1 MNKKITKNN
10 KLSFFEDFKKW
21 KIFIFLAVFAIYGN
35 SILNNYSLDD
45 EFVIKNNLQVQK
57 GIKAIPEIFT
67 TKYFTDK
74 VSSFGYRPF
83 TKAVFAVEYQIFGL
97 NPRVSHFINVLLF
110 ALTSIILLKLLLKII
125 LPKTGAVFVFITML
139 IWLFHPIH
147 TEVVASLKNREE
159 LLYLIFCLLSLQ
171 HFINFIEKRKWY
183 YLVFAICL
191 FVLGYLSKQSAISFA
206 LIIPMVLWFMSFPY
220 PLQQRGTK
228 IENVKQFIKENAR
241 VIVSVIVLLIVTY
254 LLYKMPAWFFSS
266 DKVELLSF
274 ENPTRFDHS
283 KIAKLSLSAYAML
296 INIKLLFIP
305 HPLVFYYGQFTIPE
319 VHITDFW
326 VIFSLILHAVILFFV
341 IKNFNKKSIV
351 IFGTLFYFL
360 GILPFSNFFM
370 EINGIVAER
379 FLYAPS
385 IGFAIVFT
393 FLIFKISKTNIS
405 SNSLKSATSMF
416 RYIVIFIVFVYS
428 IKTIARNTS
437 WKDCYTLYSNDIT
450 YLGNS
455 VKANDILAQTIMDK
469 LMNETSSNKSLIQ
482 LKPTLDSIITYY
494 SRSLELFPDN
504 PKALNNIANININ
517 FYNKPALAITYL
529 QKAAII
535 KPNSYEISYNI
546 AKCYELM
553 KKDNEAAKLYSNT
566 IKCEPNHPDVWS
578 SLIATYYRLNMPD
591 SAKITCEKMLVF
603 DTITDVPYVGLGYY
617 FISKK
622 DTANAIINWEKA
634 IEKNPLN
641 YKRCFSLSKY
651 FKLHNDTIKANYY
664 YQKAVEAKR
673 YSKN

>member
-1 MNKKITKNN
+1 MSKKKIKTNHIP
-10 KLSFFEDFKKW
+10 FFEDFKKW
-21 KIFIFLAVFAIYGN
+21 RIFIFFSVFAIYGN

-45 EFVIKNNLQVQK
+45 EFVIKNNMQVQK

-67 TKYFTDK
+67 TQYFTDK
-74 VSSFGYRPF
+74 VSSFGYRPV
-83 TKAVFAVEYQIFGL
+83 TKAVFAIEYQIFGL

-110 ALTSIILLKLLLKII
+110 ALTSIILLKLLIKIV

-147 TEVVASLKNREE
+147 TEVVSSLKNREE
-159 LLYLIFCLLSLQ
+159 LFYLIFCLLSLQ
-171 HFINFIEKRKWY
+171 HFINFIEKQKWY

-191 FVLGYLSKQSAISFA
+191 FILGYLSKQSAISFV
-206 LIIPMVLWFMSFPY
+206 LIIPMVLWFMYVKF
-220 PLQQRGTK
+220 
-228 IENVKQFIKENAR
+228 ENINRFLKDNFR
-241 VIVSVIVLLIVTY
+241 VIVSVFVLLIITY
-254 LLYKMPAWFFSS
+254 ILYKFPTWFFPQ

-283 KIAKLSLSAYAML
+283 KVAKISLSAYAML

-319 VHITDFW
+319 VHITDLL
-326 VIFSLILHAVILFFV
+326 VIFSLILHVVILFFV

-360 GILPFSNFFM
+360 GILPFSNLFM

-393 FLIFKISKTNIS
+393 FLIFKISKTNIN
-405 SNSLKSATSMF
+405 SNSLKSATSTF
-416 RYIVIFIVFVYS
+416 RYIVIFIVFAYS

-450 YLGNS
+450 YLDNS
-455 VKANDILAQTIMDK
+455 VKANDILAQTIMDRV
-469 LMNETSSNKSLIQ
+469 MAEDFSNKTFIQ
-482 LKPTLDSIITYY
+482 LKPSLDSIITYY
-494 SRSLELFPDN
+494 SRSLKLFPDN
-504 PKALNNIANININ
+504 PKALNNIANIYIN
-517 FYNKPALAITYL
+517 FYNKPDIAITYL
-529 QKAAII
+529 NKADSI
-535 KPNSYEISYNI
+535 KKNSYEISYNI

-553 KKDNEAAKLYSNT
+553 KNDEGAVIFYKKT
-566 IKCEPNHPDVWS
+566 IKSESAHPDVWNN
-578 SLIATYYRLNMPD
+578 LIAAYYRLNKPD
-591 SAKITCEKMLVF
+591 SAKLVCEQMFAYDSV
-603 DTITDVPYVGLGYY
+603 TDVPYIGLGYY
-617 FISKK
+617 YISKK
-622 DTANAIINWEKA
+622 DTINAIKNWEKA
-634 IEKNPLN
+634 IEKNPQN
-641 YKRCFSLSKY
+641 YKRCESLSKY
-651 FKLHNDTIKANYY
+651 FKFHNDTVKANYY
-664 YQKAVEAKR
+664 YQKSIEAQR